1 MEGSASNSILS
12 MPNDKST
19 ELARFYIE
27 KLEEFIVAAVPY
39 LNQAST
45 HVQSEHTRYNG
56 VGNLCEF

>member
-27 KLEEFIVAAVPY
+27 KLEEFIIAAVPY

-45 HVQSEHTRYNG
+45 CVQS
-56 VGNLCEF
+56 